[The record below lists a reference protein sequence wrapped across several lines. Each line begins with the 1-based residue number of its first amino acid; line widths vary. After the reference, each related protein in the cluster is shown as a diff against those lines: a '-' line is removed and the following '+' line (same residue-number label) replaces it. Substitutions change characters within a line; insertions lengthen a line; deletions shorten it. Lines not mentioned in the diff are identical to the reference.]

1 MADDE
6 FSSRGGV
13 AYVDPGVKAWGQGF
27 ASHKN
32 ATWPFARLRVDAERI
47 LITSPFG
54 TVTVTRTNLVAI
66 THFRG
71 MPVLAEGVRFATSDH
86 EDAVIF
92 WALRGKKVRNELL
105 RRGWKVR

>member
-1 MADDE
+1 M
-6 FSSRGGV
+6 V
-13 AYVDPGVKAWGQGF
+13 VWPYVDPGVTAWGPGF

-47 LITSPFG
+47 LITSLFG
-54 TVTVTRTNLVAI
+54 TFKVTRTNLVAI

-71 MPVLAEGVRFATSDH
+71 IPVLADGVRFATSDH

-92 WALRGKKVRNELL
+92 WALRGKKVRDELL
-105 RRGWKVR
+105 RRGWKIR